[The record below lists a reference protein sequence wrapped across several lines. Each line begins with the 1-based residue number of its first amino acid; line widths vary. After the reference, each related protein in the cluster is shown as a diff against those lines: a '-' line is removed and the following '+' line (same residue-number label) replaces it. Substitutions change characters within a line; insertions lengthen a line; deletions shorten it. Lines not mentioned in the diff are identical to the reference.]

1 MIMWRFSV
9 RNIDCET
16 ISIGMVWTETS
27 LIPSINLAGKVRRC
41 GRQFAMCG
49 GSLCNFALGWKCR
62 CVDEALIVEVV
73 DIGACVPLAA

>member
-1 MIMWRFSV
+1 MKQRVNNFHSHGV
-9 RNIDCET
+9 DRDFVA
-16 ISIGMVWTETS
+16 S
-27 LIPSINLAGKVRRC
+27 KHRRR

-62 CVDEALIVEVV
+62 CVDETLIVEVV